1 MTTARGFRRRLEPPT
16 IEGVAEAAIELD
28 AWCRRGGVDEQRR
41 RDLLLI
47 HDELASNVARHA
59 GGASYVAI
67 RARLEAGPA
76 RILYGVEDDG
86 ARFDPLSRAMPATD
100 APLEAR
106 VPGGLGIHL
115 VRTLAARVAWRR
127 ARGRNRLEVELAL

>member
-1 MTTARGFRRRLEPPT
+1 MTAARFRRRLEPPT
-16 IEGVAEAAIELD
+16 IEGVAEAAVELD

-59 GGASYVAI
+59 GGATFVAI
-67 RARLEAGPA
+67 RARLEPEPP
-76 RILYGVEDDG
+76 RILYAVEDDG
-86 ARFDPLSRAMPATD
+86 DRFDPLARRAPATG
-100 APLEAR
+100 APLEER

-115 VRTLAARVAWRR
+115 VRTLAARVEWRR

>member
-1 MTTARGFRRRLEPPT
+1 MTAARFRRRLEPPT
-16 IEGVAEAAIELD
+16 IEGVAEAAVELD
-28 AWCRRGGVDEQRR
+28 AWCRRSGVDEQRR

-59 GGASYVAI
+59 GGATFVAI
-67 RARLEAGPA
+67 RARLEHEAA
-76 RILYGVEDDG
+76 RLVYGVEDDG
-86 ARFDPLSRAMPATD
+86 DRFDPLARRSPETG
-100 APLEAR
+100 APLEER